1 MKFNLNGNLPLDP
14 LDPRKENNDFLKP
27 EDNQKIV
34 IDPFGGKQP
43 PKNKKLRK
51 KKENKKENKKAEK
64 TEAIE
69 IIEKKIDLDK
79 SLSKQEAPEK
89 RKMKLKKKN

>member
-51 KKENKKENKKAEK
+51 KKEKKKENKKAEK

-79 SLSKQEAPEK
+79 S
-89 RKMKLKKKN
+89 